1 MVGIFSRLSKSGLR
15 RLQSTLDER
24 QVLPPDAEIA
34 DPAVA
39 AASHGLE
46 VAVEFKPV
54 EHPIEPL
61 DSDQPVKCPLPE
73 PSILN
78 DGSIWKERL
87 SATVQRRADLPV
99 VKEGAQL
106 ETGAGTKE
114 RLSPVRR
121 PSPVRRSSLP
131 SSISAPEHN
140 FIQLLEEC
148 KAAGI

>member
-1 MVGIFSRLSKSGLR
+1 MHDIVFEG
-15 RLQSTLDER
+15 QTLGKRSFGEN
-24 QVLPPDAEIA
+24 LLEI
-34 DPAVA
+34 
-39 AASHGLE
+39 GFFE
-46 VAVEFKPV
+46 
-54 EHPIEPL
+54 I
-61 DSDQPVKCPLPE
+61 Q
-73 PSILN
+73 